1 MWGWIAWVAVALVV
15 WVAVAALVGVLL
27 GRVVRRRDRQVPDS
41 MAPVPV
47 SDLPPGVQASIDHA
61 IREGKTINAIKI
73 YRDATS
79 ASVAQAKQAIDVRS
93 WEHKP

>member
-1 MWGWIAWVAVALVV
+1 MHPFTKLLLLLALVV
-15 WVAVAALVGVLL
+15 LVFWLVTKF
-27 GRVVRRRDRQVPDS
+27 RDRQVPDS

-79 ASVAQAKQAIDVRS
+79 ASVAQAKQAVDVRS